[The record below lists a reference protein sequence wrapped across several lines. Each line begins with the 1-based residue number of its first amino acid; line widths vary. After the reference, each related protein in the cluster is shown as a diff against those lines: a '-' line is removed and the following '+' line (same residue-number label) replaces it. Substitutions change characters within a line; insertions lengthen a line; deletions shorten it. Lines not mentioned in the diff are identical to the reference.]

1 MRPRAYLPVLCLLL
15 WGWFA
20 LGGAYG
26 HFSNAE
32 QETYYRWLP
41 LGAAAL
47 SVLLILL
54 LRLDG
59 MKAPVQV
66 LAGLLLFAL
75 LPYLFFL
82 TGGM

>member
-20 LGGAYG
+20 LGGLYG
-26 HFSNAE
+26 QFANAG
-32 QETYYRWLP
+32 QERYYRWLP
-41 LGAAAL
+41 VGMVGV

-54 LRLDG
+54 LRLDA
-59 MKAPVQV
+59 MKIPVQI
-66 LAGLLLFAL
+66 LAGLMLLAL
-75 LPYLFFL
+75 LPYLLFF